1 MNREINELKTIA
13 RENLRGNL
21 FGFIQAFVICNLI
34 VTLVEMPFSF
44 IVDKDTLSPQ
54 NMIYIAA
61 IILITIASVVLTVG
75 QYCLHLRVAR
85 KEKVYFK
92 ELYYPLMHDANRLI
106 VTETILFLL
115 ELLAALP
122 AFAALAIVYYFD
134 DYTMLLFALIL
145 SIIGC
150 ILTLLVSVT
159 FKMVYFVLI
168 DAEELSVKNAF
179 KQTLA
184 LIKGHKTRFLY
195 LQLSFIGSYLLVL
208 LTLGIAMLWVQPY
221 IMHTTTLFYLDIK
234 GELDNILKP
243 AE

>member
-1 MNREINELKTIA
+1 MNRGITELKNMA
-13 RENLRGNL
+13 RENLHGSL

-44 IVDKDTLSPQ
+44 IIDKDTLSPQ
-54 NMIYIAA
+54 NMIYLVA

-106 VTETILFLL
+106 ITEAILFVL
-115 ELLAALP
+115 ELLATLP
-122 AFAALAIVYYFD
+122 AFASLAIVYFFDYFH
-134 DYTMLLFALIL
+134 MLLLALVL
-145 SIIGC
+145 SIVGC
-150 ILTLLVSVT
+150 ILTLWVSVT

-168 DAEELSVKNAF
+168 DDEELSIKNAF

-184 LIKGHKTRFLY
+184 LIKGHKVRFLY
-195 LQLSFIGSYLLVL
+195 LELSFIGSYLLVL

-234 GELDNILKP
+234 GELDKILKP